1 MHTFFCSAVVHVIA
15 HFFKRPLA
23 IVMPQASTP
32 HTSAVRG
39 GSGSGSGSP
48 QSGRPDELLLRK
60 ERALQRK
67 QFKKRVVWDVGVWGM
82 FVGGTMGLVWVVG
95 RVARR

>member
-1 MHTFFCSAVVHVIA
+1 
-15 HFFKRPLA
+15 
-23 IVMPQASTP
+23 MPQASTP
-32 HTSAVRG
+32 RPSTADSSSS
-39 GSGSGSGSP
+39 SGLGNP

-82 FVGGTMGLVWVVG
+82 FVGGSMGLVWFVG
-95 RVARR
+95 RVARRW